1 MTGSS
6 HDSRRDMVIVD
17 TFLRAY
23 PLSLNARCAILSRHG
38 IMCLILCVNHK
49 ESDVKEPQF
58 FLRREK
64 CDLWLTP
71 LAVQFS
77 DFGWTAAPHL
87 PQSPDPAIPLGR
99 TDAAQ
104 PAFPPRDD
112 VVGWPD
118 ELLIDFPDFP
128 DCTLDAIAAFRT
140 RLRLLIDGDVGVE
153 VGVFPE
159 DEEIC
164 LGD

>member
-1 MTGSS
+1 
-6 HDSRRDMVIVD
+6 
-17 TFLRAY
+17 
-23 PLSLNARCAILSRHG
+23 
-38 IMCLILCVNHK
+38 
-49 ESDVKEPQF
+49 VKEPQF
-58 FLRREK
+58 FLPRET

-77 DFGWTAAPHL
+77 DFRWTAAPHL
-87 PQSPDPAIPLGR
+87 PQSPDHAIPRGR

-104 PAFPPRDD
+104 PAVPPRDD

-118 ELLIDFPDFP
+118 ELLIDFPAFP
-128 DCTLDAIAAFRT
+128 DCTLDAIAATRT

-159 DEEIC
+159 AEEIC
-164 LGD
+164 LGGLMERRLCLARSRGVSAQD